1 MKVTMKVA
9 TSRAAKKVHSYLKKL
24 KVGHLPFLRVE
35 SFPGKVDDD
44 DDDPSRAPTAIFF
57 Y

>member
-1 MKVTMKVA
+1 MKVA